1 MLKPRPSPNFGK
13 FTSTREA
20 PASSPATFA
29 GSSAGSRRTTRSS
42 GDGGVLLA
50 TRRPMISL
58 SIDPFLERGD
68 ADTLHDVDE
77 TLHLAVPVL
86 EVALDQL
93 FHHVRDF
100 GARKG
105 RTENLAER
113 GRRLIS
119 ADLDLVPLLAV
130 LIDAEDADMAD
141 VVVTAGVHAA
151 RDVEIELADVEQIV
165 EIVEAVLDR
174 LRYRDRLGVGE
185 RAEVAA

>member
-58 SIDPFLERGD
+58 AIDPFLERGD

-93 FHHVRDF
+93 FDHVRHL
-100 GARKG
+100 GARE
-105 RTENLAER
+105 RRAEHLAER
-113 GRRLIS
+113 SGS
-119 ADLDLVPLLAV
+119 LAST
-130 LIDAEDADMAD
+130 D
-141 VVVTAGVHAA
+141 
-151 RDVEIELADVEQIV
+151 
-165 EIVEAVLDR
+165 
-174 LRYRDRLGVGE
+174 
-185 RAEVAA
+185 